1 MDKNIHYII
10 ELYKAYYIFNSEI
23 QTKRWDNKETWNL
36 KNNDLY
42 LWIEKSPC
50 DFLKPRVSEVSEGTF
65 SPRNNVLLDGFVCSE
80 ILLTPME
87 ESSARTIKRPVHRVG
102 KLLFDEM
109 FLFFFYQFP
118 LWMQWLLHSNCSRRF
133 QLLVV
138 LKTWSEGMGIR
149 GPQGVCVIFIFP
161 FSHSTKL
168 QTFRIKWLPVFSP
181 PSPKVYAFK
190 KIYW

>member
-109 FLFFFYQFP
+109 FFFFLPISTLNAVIAPQQLFSKIPITCSIKDMVWGYGYKGTTRSLCYFYFSIFT
-118 LWMQWLLHSNCSRRF
+118 LHEAAN
-133 QLLVV
+133 
-138 LKTWSEGMGIR
+138 I
-149 GPQGVCVIFIFP
+149 
-161 FSHSTKL
+161 
-168 QTFRIKWLPVFSP
+168 
-181 PSPKVYAFK
+181 
-190 KIYW
+190 